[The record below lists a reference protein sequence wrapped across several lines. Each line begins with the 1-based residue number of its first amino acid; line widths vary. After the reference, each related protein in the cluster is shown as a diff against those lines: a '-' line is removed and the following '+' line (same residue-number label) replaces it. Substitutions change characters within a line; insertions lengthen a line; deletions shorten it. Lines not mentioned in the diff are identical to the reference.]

1 MRSVVKYLT
10 LGMRIL
16 GLDASFT
23 QLQQL
28 PKHRLKSDN
37 LLHIYYAGLLGCWVD
52 HLINQVSDGPGIILI
67 D

>member
-37 LLHIYYAGLLGCWVD
+37 LLLYNTLGCWVD
-52 HLINQVSDGPGIILI
+52 HLINQVSDCPGIILI